1 VVAKLANLRRSSR
14 LSPAAV
20 IALAFVGAPSLAGA
34 VPAVVQN
41 PNVEPQPAPVVID
54 FSPDAPAH
62 LRPRVE
68 RDPAPAVRFEDLD
81 LYRNPAVDD
90 AWQDEVGVPA
100 LPDGMRQ
107 VGGMVMPDEVA
118 EGAAMV
124 GDALTPYL
132 SAGIPGTGALVDEV
146 CDFPDET
153 PPGIYDYDYRPGME
167 LPRFHTV
174 YLNFVGATLATG
186 AENAAENLSGIA
198 LSGHPFPPYAGGEQ
212 NAIAVA
218 QAIQQD
224 LADWAIRVVYLE
236 RPPKVLPYSMVMI
249 GGHWSDTT
257 AGPSGGVAPLDCE
270 DFGQRNV
277 CYAFQNTGPTTS
289 QANVA
294 SQEIGHTMGLHHTSA
309 SDSVMAAGYASTQGG
324 DLGFNDSCAPTIAVA
339 GQGAGCA
346 GVNKCHCG
354 DGELQHDKKTLSV
367 IFAPAGVDT
376 TEPTIELTSP
386 ADGQHFL
393 PGEDIVVGFD
403 PWDDVGGYGWKMIV
417 ENEAG
422 EVLVDQVD
430 YDRALEFV
438 LTQLPEGEYTITGL
452 IMDHADHVVTDSV
465 TITVEAAAGED
476 GGTGDGTGDGG
487 TASGDDSNVVDDSGG
502 GDVDPAT
509 DDGSGEGD
517 GTGDTDPGLDLDEGG
532 CGCTTA
538 PRSAPWALALFGL
551 VALRRR
557 RA

>member
-1 VVAKLANLRRSSR
+1 MALALLGVSATAMAA
-14 LSPAAV
+14 PAA
-20 IALAFVGAPSLAGA
+20 
-34 VPAVVQN
+34 VQN
-41 PNVEPQPAPVVID
+41 PNVDPRPQPVVID
-54 FSPDAPAH
+54 FSADAPAH

-68 RDPAPAVRFEDLD
+68 KDPEPLVRFEDLD
-81 LYRNPAVDD
+81 LYRNPAADD
-90 AWQDEVGVPA
+90 EWQDEVGEPS
-100 LPDGMRQ
+100 LPGGMRQ

-124 GDALTPYL
+124 GDALKPYL
-132 SAGIPGTGALVDEV
+132 SGGIPGTSDLVDDV
-146 CDFPDET
+146 CAFPDET

-174 YLNFVGATLATG
+174 YLNFVGATLSTG

-218 QAIQQD
+218 QAIQND

-294 SQEIGHTMGLHHTSA
+294 SQEIGHTMGLHHTNA
-309 SDSVMAAGYASTQGG
+309 PDSVMAAGYANTQGG
-324 DLGFNDSCAPTIAVA
+324 DLGFNDSCASTIAVA

-354 DGELQHDKKTLSV
+354 DGELQHDKSTLSV

-376 TEPTIELTSP
+376 TEPTITLTSP
-386 ADGQHFL
+386 EDGQHFL

-403 PWDDVGGYGWKMIV
+403 PWDDYGGYGWKLMV

-438 LTQLPEGEYTITGL
+438 LTQLPEGEYTLTGL

-465 TITVEAAAGED
+465 TITVGPAEGED
-476 GGTGDGTGDGG
+476 GGTGGG
-487 TASGDDSNVVDDSGG
+487 EG
-502 GDVDPAT
+502 
-509 DDGSGEGD
+509 DDGSGSGSGGDASAGDDAGGDDADGGAGDGSGSGD
-517 GTGDTDPGLDLDEGG
+517 GTGDVTLGMDTDEGG
-532 CGCTTA
+532 CGCTTS
-538 PRSAPWALALFGL
+538 PRAIPWAFALLGL
-551 VALRRR
+551 FALRRR

>member
-1 VVAKLANLRRSSR
+1 VVAKLSNLKASSR
-14 LSPAAV
+14 LRPAV
-20 IALAFVGAPSLAGA
+20 VTALACFGASPLVAA
-34 VPAVVQN
+34 APAPTPKVVQN
-41 PNVEPQPAPVVID
+41 PNVVPQPAPVVID
-54 FSPDAPAH
+54 FSADAPAH
-62 LRPRVE
+62 LRPRI
-68 RDPAPAVRFEDLD
+68 DANPAPVVRFEDLD
-81 LYRNPAVDD
+81 AYANQQVDD
-90 AWQDEVGVPA
+90 QWQDEVGEPSLPA
-100 LPDGMRQ
+100 GMRQ
-107 VGGMVMPDEVA
+107 VGGMVMPEDVA
-118 EGAAMV
+118 EGAAMI
-124 GDALTPYL
+124 GDALKPYL
-132 SAGIPGTGALVDEV
+132 SGSIPGTASLADEV

-174 YLNFVGATLATG
+174 YLNFTGATLSTG
-186 AENAAENLSGIA
+186 GENAAEDLSGIA
-198 LSGHPFPPYAGGEQ
+198 RSGHPFPPYAGGEEL
-212 NAIAVA
+212 AVAVA
-218 QAIQQD
+218 QAVQAD

-277 CYAFQNTGPTTS
+277 CYAFQNSGPATG

-309 SDSVMAAGYASTQGG
+309 PDSVMAAGYASTQGG

-339 GQGAGCA
+339 GQGSGCA

-376 TEPTIELTSP
+376 TEPTIALTSP
-386 ADGQHFL
+386 EDGQHFVV
-393 PGEDIVVGFD
+393 GEDITVGFD
-403 PWDDVGGYGWKMIV
+403 PWDDVGGYGWKLIV

-438 LTQLPEGEYTITGL
+438 LTQLPEGQYTLTGL
-452 IMDHADHVVTDSV
+452 IMDHADHVATDTV
-465 TITVEAAAGED
+465 TITVGPADD
-476 GGTGDGTGDGG
+476 GGSGSGGGSGDDGVATQGDGSGDGG
-487 TASGDDSNVVDDSGG
+487 
-502 GDVDPAT
+502 
-509 DDGSGEGD
+509 DGSGSGGSDAGD
-517 GTGDTDPGLDLDEGG
+517 ATGDTDPSIDAEDEG
-532 CGCTTA
+532 CGCTST
-538 PRSAPWALALFGL
+538 PRPAPWAFAL
-551 VALRRR
+551 VALAAFRRR